1 MAISLDRKSIVTI
14 FIFFWTCCTSRA
26 MSRTL
31 SESSI
36 ATQHE
41 EWMVFHGRVY
51 ADSVERIKR
60 QQIFKENLF
69 IEKHN
74 EGNKSLGFHKMRVGD
89 IEPNLHW
96 RKRGAVNNIKNQGL
110 CGICSAFAVVAA
122 VEGIT
127 KIKTGKLVSFTDG
140 CHGQYDEK
148 NLDYIQSYG
157 LQTEAEYPYDG
168 KEVRIRGYK
177 IVPPRNEEQLL
188 KAMANQPV
196 AVGVEGVFTW
206 ECGTY
211 LNHAIIAIGYNQDAN
226 GKYWLIRNSWGEQ
239 SGEGGYMKL
248 KRDTVTLL
256 SHSLSKC
263 VGAKII

>member
-1 MAISLDRKSIVTI
+1 
-14 FIFFWTCCTSRA
+14 

-60 QQIFKENLF
+60 QQIFKENLLF

-110 CGICSAFAVVAA
+110 CALMGAMDNMM
-122 VEGIT
+122 
-127 KIKTGKLVSFTDG
+127 KKTSTIYKVMVFKPKQNTLTMEKKVHVSIG
-140 CHGQYDEK
+140 MVK
-148 NLDYIQSYG
+148 
-157 LQTEAEYPYDG
+157 PV
-168 KEVRIRGYK
+168 VRIRGYK

-196 AVGVEGVFTW
+196 AVGVGVFTW